1 MLKKII
7 FSFFVFN
14 ISFNYTAEEA
24 PKTQKVTKIACVLC
38 QSIFKT
44 DHEQLHEI
52 SSLHRK
58 NFARDAKKSK
68 DQFIFVSVSE
78 ILNCD
83 DCKIKFKTIP
93 KAQKH
98 AVFFCPKRQVSFFKS
113 TAQED
118 VLSDYTREKILKFKD
133 GDQKAK
139 TEPKLV
145 LQETQRPGEKALP
158 SKDSQLDEPAS
169 MCTTCDESFVDGHT
183 LSKHKARAHTIEF
196 LNEFSKRKK
205 LF

>member
-14 ISFNYTAEEA
+14 ISFNYTAEE
-24 PKTQKVTKIACVLC
+24 PHKTQKIACVLC
-38 QSIFKT
+38 QSFFKT
-44 DHEQLHEI
+44 DHEQLHELT
-52 SSLHRK
+52 SLHRK
-58 NFARDAKKSK
+58 NLAHDAKKSN
-68 DQFIFVSVSE
+68 DPFIFVSVSKS
-78 ILNCD
+78 LNCD
-83 DCKIKFKTIP
+83 TCKIKFKTIS

-98 AVFFCPKRQVSFFKS
+98 AVFCCPKRQVFFFKS

-133 GDQKAK
+133 SDQQANIESK
-139 TEPKLV
+139 PV
-145 LQETQRPGEKALP
+145 LQETPRPGEKALP